1 MTQELPPCPA
11 GHTDVRCGQDE
22 MGYFI
27 ACVFSNC
34 EWMLS
39 TPTEAEAIRA
49 WTILSEAA
57 KKGEL
62 K

>member
-11 GHTDVRCGQDE
+11 GHHHVHHGHEDDLWYVACGQCSIS
-22 MGYFI
+22 I
-27 ACVFSNC
+27 AGFRN
-34 EWMLS
+34 
-39 TPTEAEAIRA
+39 PDEAIRA

-62 K
+62 G